1 MAHDEKKVKPFKAPG
16 DVNANTDD
24 IKDAAHVPTPL
35 PDLTGVEDKVQRIL
49 GALMERVNV
58 LEAQC
63 HGMPLH
69 RPVNIPRKDN
79 YNTDTVAG
87 M

>member
-1 MAHDEKKVKPFKAPG
+1 MAHEEKKPKVFQAPG
-16 DVNANTDD
+16 SVNANTDD
-24 IKDAAHVPTPL
+24 IKDAAHVPSPL
-35 PDLTGVEDKVQRIL
+35 PDLSGVEDKIQKAF
-49 GALMERVNV
+49 GNLMERVNV

-79 YNTDTVAG
+79 HNTDTVAG